1 MVFQTVL
8 EMWLDEK
15 KGYVKES
22 TYAYYYFEVTNYISP
37 LMGTLQLDEV
47 TEERIQKA
55 VFTWQGK
62 GMDNGRAL
70 KKSTVQNL
78 VTLIK
83 QVLKFAARKGIM
95 KNMIIEI
102 HFAPQNIKKGQMVFN
117 QQEQVQL
124 IHATLNNLNCRTF
137 GILLCINSGL
147 RIGEICALKW
157 GDIDLSTGVLHVTK
171 TLQRIY
177 TENQESKTGIII
189 TAPKTPTS
197 VREVPLSK
205 RILSIINSFTNREES
220 HYVLTNTEHYMEP
233 RSFRRFYKLFL
244 KENDIKELHFHCLRH
259 TFATRCIE
267 GGADYKSVSE
277 ILGHATINTTLNM
290 YVHPQLEEKRKCVE
304 LVEWK

>member
-8 EMWLDEK
+8 EMWLKEK
-15 KGYVKES
+15 QGYVKES
-22 TYAYYYFEVTNYISP
+22 TYAYYHYEAANYISP
-37 LMGTLQLDEV
+37 LLGTLSLEEV
-47 TEERIQKA
+47 TEECIQRT
-55 VFTWQGK
+55 VFIWQGK
-62 GMDNGRAL
+62 GMENGHAL
-70 KKSTVQNL
+70 NKSTVRNL

-83 QVLKFAARKGIM
+83 QVLKFAVRKGYM
-95 KNMIIEI
+95 KNTIIEI
-102 HFAPQNIKKGQMVFN
+102 HFAPQSQEKGQMVFN
-117 QQEQVQL
+117 QREQTQ
-124 IHATLNNLNCRTF
+124 IIQAALNNMNCKTF

-157 GDIDLSTGVLHVTK
+157 EDIDLINGVLYVTK

-177 TENQESKTGIII
+177 TGNEHSKTGIII
-189 TAPKTPTS
+189 TAPKTQTS
-197 VREVPLSK
+197 IREVPLSN
-205 RILSIINSFTNREES
+205 RILSIINTFSSRDAS
-220 HYVLTNTEHYMEP
+220 HYVLTDTEHYMEP
-233 RSFRRFYKLFL
+233 RSFRRFYKIFL
-244 KENDIKELHFHCLRH
+244 RENQIRELHFHCLRH

>member
-8 EMWLDEK
+8 EMWLKEK
-15 KGYVKES
+15 KEYVKES
-22 TYAYYYFEVTNYISP
+22 TYAYYHFEAAYYISP
-37 LMGTLQLDEV
+37 LLGALQLSEV
-47 TEERIQKA
+47 TEERIQNA

-62 GMDNGRAL
+62 GMESGHAL

-83 QVLKFAARKGIM
+83 QVLKFAVRKGFM
-95 KNMIIEI
+95 NHTIIEI
-102 HFAPQNIKKGQMVFN
+102 HFVPQGIAKGQMVFN
-117 QQEQVQL
+117 QKEQAQL
-124 IHATLNNLNCRTF
+124 IQATLDNLNCRTF

-157 GDIDLSTGVLHVTK
+157 ADIDLTNGVLHVTK

-177 TENQESKTGIII
+177 TENEESKTEIII

-205 RILSIINSFTNREES
+205 RILSIINTFHARNAS

-233 RSFRRFYKLFL
+233 RSFRRFYKIFL
-244 KENDIKELHFHCLRH
+244 KENNIRELHFHCLRH

-267 GGADYKSVSE
+267 GGADYKCVSE